1 MRLVRSCD
9 LFVVAL
15 AFAGLGCDRIQ
26 ELKDRFSSSSKSGGG
41 AGGEVEEIRS
51 LYDASRYDEALQRI
65 QAVVQENPDSADAF
79 YYQGLCY
86 LAKAGQLD
94 AKAPWSEEE
103 AASLSSFERALSINP
118 RHALSAVGIGDLYA
132 RRVAPRRRRGGSE
145 DPADPYSLALAS
157 YQKAITVD
165 PRLPQAQL
173 RYAIFLERTGQLDLA
188 EGAYRAA
195 VEAAA
200 TVPEIAPD
208 YYLAYGRFLA
218 GPANRLDEA
227 IDQFELAKMFR
238 SDDLAIQ
245 QEIAIVHSRVGLG
258 HLEKQEYLL
267 AEESLKMAE
276 AMFPDKSIPEAR
288 RTVEALE
295 ELRTI
300 RRR

>member
-1 MRLVRSCD
+1 MRLARSCG
-9 LFVVAL
+9 LFAVAL
-15 AFAGLGCDRIQ
+15 ATLGCDRIQ

-41 AGGEVEEIRS
+41 ADGDVEAIRS
-51 LYDASRYDEALQRI
+51 LYDASRYDEALLKI
-65 QAVVQENPDSADAF
+65 QSVVQENPGSADAF
-79 YYQGLCY
+79 YYQGLCH
-86 LAKAGQLD
+86 LAKAGQPD

-118 RHALSAVGIGDLYA
+118 RHALSSVGIGDLYA
-132 RRVAPRRRRGGSE
+132 RRVAPRRRRGGGE
-145 DPADPYSLALAS
+145 AADDPYTLALAS

-165 PRLPQAQL
+165 PKLPQAQF
-173 RYAIFLERTGQLDLA
+173 RYALFLERTGQLDLA
-188 EGAYRAA
+188 EAAYKAA

-218 GPANRLDEA
+218 GSANRLDEA
-227 IDQFELAKMFR
+227 VDQFELAKMFR

-245 QEIAIVHSRVGLG
+245 QEIAIVHSRVGLR
-258 HLEKQEYLL
+258 HLEKEEYLL
-267 AEESLKMAE
+267 AEESLKKAE

-288 RTVEALE
+288 KTEEALQK
-295 ELRTI
+295 LRTI